1 MNFESLY
8 FHFLQ
13 FLCFSYLKFSLTF
26 SIKLFYNIQMQAV
39 MYKKKFGDSSGIF
52 PCCTFFGRLWSQNIE
67 HREELMIKGQ
77 PEVQPREIE
86 AAFDSCS
93 LPFYGSFP

>member
-1 MNFESLY
+1 MFPFPYNSCALVIAN
-8 FHFLQ
+8 
-13 FLCFSYLKFSLTF
+13 FSLTLL
-26 SIKLFYNIQMQAV
+26 IKIFYNIQMQAV
-39 MYKKKFGDSSGIF
+39 MYIKKFGDSSGIF